1 MWVIPDR
8 GKFLNL
14 DSIKQEIKNNLNQ
27 AVSVTVYGMRNK
39 TNKYVGII
47 SGIYPNIFTVLADG
61 ENKSFSYADV
71 ATKEIEIEYI

>member
-1 MWVIPDR
+1 M
-8 GKFLNL
+8 NL
-14 DSIKQEIKNNLNQ
+14 DSIKEEIRSNLNQ

-39 TNKYVGII
+39 TNNFVGVI

-71 ATKEIEIEYI
+71 ATKEIKIEYL